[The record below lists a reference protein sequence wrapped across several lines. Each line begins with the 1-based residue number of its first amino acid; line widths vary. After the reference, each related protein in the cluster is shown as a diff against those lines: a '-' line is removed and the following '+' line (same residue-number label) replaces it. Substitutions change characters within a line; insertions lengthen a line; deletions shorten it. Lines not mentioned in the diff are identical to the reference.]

1 MSVKQKV
8 SARERMR
15 SKQITLGEVFD
26 ILNEHNV
33 AVDLHAQSKLFR
45 VAKEPRTIKNLL
57 RKACIYTVAF
67 FQALAYTVVQKLNIK
82 GKYSKGGVICGRK
95 NM

>member
-33 AVDLHAQSKLFR
+33 AVNIRAQSELLR
-45 VAKEPRTIKNLL
+45 AAKEPCTVGNLL
-57 RKACIYTVAF
+57 RKACVYTKAF
-67 FQALAYTVVQKLNIK
+67 FQALVYPVARKLNIK
-82 GKYSKGGVICGRK
+82 GKYSK
-95 NM
+95 